1 MLSRLARDRY
11 AYVDVVDMDDVETG
25 NLGFQPLFDSSDIGK
40 KKAEV
45 AMQKCYGTTNSPNHR
60 CFLCSVQRMDLSQL
74 TSYDAIFGCVDNLE
88 ARFYINS
95 VVLQCKDKAIVYI
108 DGGSMG
114 LGGQAQLIIPHV
126 LLVVSHQEGD
136 SLLPLSLLSVS
147 RPRNRA
153 VSSLVPIVSHPTLPE
168 HCITYAKQ
176 ILWEKERRTNSST
189 RTLSIV
195 FAGQWNGRPNVVV
208 NSESTESR
216 WN

>member
-95 VVLQCKDKAIVYI
+95 VVLQCKDKTIVYI

-153 VSSLVPIVSHPTLPE
+153 VSSLYHRLASH
-168 HCITYAKQ
+168 
-176 ILWEKERRTNSST
+176 SS
-189 RTLSIV
+189 RALYHV
-195 FAGQWNGRPNVVV
+195 READPLGEGAA
-208 NSESTESR
+208 E
-216 WN
+216 